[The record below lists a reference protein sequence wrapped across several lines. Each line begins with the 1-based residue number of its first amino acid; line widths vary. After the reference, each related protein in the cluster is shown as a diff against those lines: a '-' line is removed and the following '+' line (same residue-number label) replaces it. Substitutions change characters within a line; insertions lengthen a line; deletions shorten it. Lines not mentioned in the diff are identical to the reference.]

1 MGIWRRIYY
10 SLRGKKRR
18 SIIMVGLFG
27 VIGVI
32 FLYFI
37 SLYYGLE
44 LKKGNAGQGGSSY
57 IAVRHMDM
65 EEEYPGPVGLREESK
80 KKIDALPGI
89 AGIWESCAVSVWGD
103 NFCFIGY
110 KDRGI
115 PLEAEEST
123 GCLLY
128 TSDRKEHVFFKDT
141 GCKLVEGSFVEENGE
156 RNQAVIC
163 DGVRYM
169 NLKDGNVGSTTTVRD
184 LSGRVVPLKIVG
196 ITDVDGLDRVNCIFT
211 AKETVFEAMEEPG
224 YREVRYYLEDASKAG
239 ELIDAIDRL
248 ELPERGELQITSN
261 LLAYKQTLTMIENS
275 QRLLWSSLALI
286 LVLSVII
293 LSLLYLHEFLEREKE
308 FGILLSM
315 GEKRR
320 NILLQ
325 FMGEIAVPMGAAV
338 LAAIPVTE
346 IILIMTQKFLASGW
360 GISGRLILDIRGVGI
375 LALCNLF
382 IAILLI
388 ALASIVVFRQKLKR
402 MLEKGE

>member
-1 MGIWRRIYY
+1 MGIWKRIYY

-18 SIIMVGLFG
+18 SIIMAGLFG

-44 LKKGNAGQGGSSY
+44 MKKETAGQGGLSY

-65 EEEYPGPVGLREESK
+65 GEEYPGPVGLREESR

-89 AGIWESCAVSVWGD
+89 AGIWESCAVPVWGND
-103 NFCFIGY
+103 FCFIGF

-115 PLEAEEST
+115 PLDAEEST

-128 TSDRKEHVFFKDT
+128 TSDRKEHVFFKNT

-156 RNQAVIC
+156 KNQAVIC
-163 DGVRYM
+163 DGVRYR
-169 NLKDGNVGSTTTVRD
+169 NLTDGNVGSTTTVRD
-184 LSGRVVPLKIVG
+184 LSGRIVSLEIVG

-211 AKETVFEAMEEPG
+211 SKETVFEAMEEPG

-239 ELIDAIDRL
+239 EFIDAIDRL
-248 ELPERGELQITSN
+248 KLPERGELQITSN

-286 LVLSVII
+286 LVLSVVI

-360 GISGRLILDIRGVGI
+360 GISGRLILDVRGVGI
-375 LALCNLF
+375 LVLCNLF
-382 IAILLI
+382 IAVLLI
-388 ALASIVVFRQKLKR
+388 TLASIVVFRQKLKR